1 LGFEGIGI
9 ESGGIV
15 GDIEVMEP
23 IEIVEHEPG
32 AKADGVPGVEVVI
45 DAGGF
50 FEELFFGGV
59 EFSIMMEVMN
69 SDLEATGGEP
79 MAERIGTLIGT
90 LGDKIERGAEAV
102 KHFQFS
108 ELLDAIE
115 SALGFDIVGEN
126 EGKGVM
132 VWPAGKM
139 GWGPESGG
147 IDGPEVMGRFGE
159 GSGVETAEGATEA

>member
-1 LGFEGIGI
+1 
-9 ESGGIV
+9 
-15 GDIEVMEP
+15 M
-23 IEIVEHEPG
+23 
-32 AKADGVPGVEVVI
+32 I

-69 SDLEATGGEP
+69 PDFEAVGGEP
-79 MAERIGTLIGT
+79 MAERIGNLVGAFGDEVKRGT
-90 LGDKIERGAEAV
+90 ETV

-115 SALGFDIVGEN
+115 AALGFDIVGEN

-132 VWPAGKM
+132 VWPTGKV
-139 GWGPESGG
+139 GWGAESGG
-147 IDGPEVMGRFGE
+147 IDGPEVVGRLGE